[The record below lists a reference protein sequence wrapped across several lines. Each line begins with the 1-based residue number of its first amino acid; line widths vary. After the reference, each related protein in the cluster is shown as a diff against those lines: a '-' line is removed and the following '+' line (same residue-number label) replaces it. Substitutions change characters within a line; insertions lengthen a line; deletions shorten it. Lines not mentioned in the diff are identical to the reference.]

1 MISFHGIEPTKAAK
15 TKKNAPPSLAS
26 SDNPIPSLS
35 PKPLTKPG
43 GHSPFPTA
51 CPSKF
56 NYLFGKHI
64 AIQMQTRYLIDIVK
78 DENMPSL
85 STINLWMKK
94 YPKFSQW
101 CSRSRTMFADYLAE
115 RSGQLFDEAPPMET
129 IQTKNGVY
137 ERISMS
143 GVQRE
148 RYKSQAMQW
157 QASKWNQERYGERLN
172 VQNTFDLSV
181 VLSSVNAK
189 GMKPA
194 KTIEAQV
201 EQTKHTA

>member
-1 MISFHGIEPTKAAK
+1 
-15 TKKNAPPSLAS
+15 
-26 SDNPIPSLS
+26 
-35 PKPLTKPG
+35 
-43 GHSPFPTA
+43 
-51 CPSKF
+51 
-56 NYLFGKHI
+56 
-64 AIQMQTRYLIDIVK
+64 
-78 DENMPSL
+78 
-85 STINLWMKK
+85 
-94 YPKFSQW
+94 
-101 CSRSRTMFADYLAE
+101 MFADYLAE